1 MQRARGRRAG
11 GYGAPEPIDD
21 LEEYSM
27 TTRTRAAVAKTAT
40 ICAATAIGLTALAAP
55 AYANSFT
62 QRVYQGTVSYDDGH
76 DQFCVHADE
85 TNINDRAV
93 IDVTLT
99 PYDLSRGP
107 VVHVSDID
115 TPGGQC
121 ASLATAY
128 EDTHYQ
134 AVIKSLTHFDRLGGS
149 TYQTT
154 KVSFYS

>member
-1 MQRARGRRAG
+1 MTARRIGMAAG
-11 GYGAPEPIDD
+11 
-21 LEEYSM
+21 
-27 TTRTRAAVAKTAT
+27 AT
-40 ICAATAIGLTALAAP
+40 VATAVTLTALAVP

-62 QRVYQGTVSYDDGH
+62 QRVYQGTVSYNDGE
-76 DQFCVHADE
+76 DRFCVHADE

-99 PYDLSRGP
+99 PYDSSRGP
-107 VVHVSDID
+107 VVHLSDID

-134 AVIKSLTHFDRLGGS
+134 AVVKSLTHFDRLGGS

-154 KVSFYS
+154 KISFYS